1 MCRESSGMLAL
12 QNPGKGSCPVTNT
25 RKVLSILAILS
36 LAGCSQR
43 FAVSINEQ
51 TVYDP
56 RPNSAGYRFSDP
68 GLQGCVNFALQGGG
82 SVEALTV
89 LSCPGWEIEEIEGI
103 GALSSLQFLDLSN
116 NVITSLAPLEAL
128 DRLSSL
134 TITNN
139 RVTDIAPLLSMP
151 TLTSAVLIGNNA
163 IPCRQLDD
171 LSERLG
177 NNLRRPEACRG

>member
-1 MCRESSGMLAL
+1 M
-12 QNPGKGSCPVTNT
+12 TNIPKT
-25 RKVLSILAILS
+25 LCILATIA

-56 RPNSAGYRFSDP
+56 RPNSTGYRFSDP

-82 SVEALTV
+82 SIEQLTV
-89 LSCPGWEIEEIEGI
+89 LACPGWEIEEIEGI
-103 GALSSLQFLDLSN
+103 GALSSLQFLDMSN
-116 NVITSLAPLEAL
+116 NRLTSLAPLEAL

-139 RVTDIAPLLSMP
+139 RIGDIAPLLSMV
-151 TLTSAVLIGNNA
+151 TLTSAVLTGNDN
-163 IPCRQLDD
+163 IPCGQLDD
-171 LSERLG
+171 LSEKLG
-177 NNLRRPEACRG
+177 NNLRRPAECRG

>member
-1 MCRESSGMLAL
+1 M
-12 QNPGKGSCPVTNT
+12 TNIP
-25 RKVLSILAILS
+25 KILSILALIA

-56 RPNSAGYRFSDP
+56 RPNATGYRFSDP

-82 SVEALTV
+82 AVETLTV
-89 LSCPGWEIEEIEGI
+89 LACPGWEIDEIEGI
-103 GALSSLQFLDLSN
+103 GALNSLQYLDISN
-116 NVITSLAPLEAL
+116 NRISSLAPLEAL

-151 TLTSAVLIGNNA
+151 TLTSAVLTGNDN
-163 IPCRQLDD
+163 IPCGQLDD

-177 NNLRRPEACRG
+177 NNLRRPIECRG

>member
-1 MCRESSGMLAL
+1 M
-12 QNPGKGSCPVTNT
+12 TNT
-25 RKVLSILAILS
+25 RKVLSILAIFA

-56 RPNSAGYRFSDP
+56 RPNSSGYRFSDP

-82 SVEALTV
+82 SIESLTV
-89 LSCPGWEIEEIEGI
+89 LACPDWEIEEIEGI
-103 GALSSLQFLDLSN
+103 GVLSNLQFLDISN
-116 NVITSLAPLEAL
+116 NAITSLAPLEGL

-139 RVTDIAPLLSMP
+139 RITDIAPLLSMQ
-151 TLTSAVLIGNNA
+151 TLTSAVLTGNDA
-163 IPCRQLDD
+163 IPCGQLDD

-177 NNLRRPEACRG
+177 NNLRRPAECRG